1 MGMMRDC
8 QVVRR
13 RDGTREVMSGLTR
26 LLSSQ
31 YQDVRSTAS
40 LLLDRASAPPQI
52 ADVACASVPGST
64 APPSQHPLLPRR
76 TLASRIHNGARG
88 HVEQG
93 CEEFLH
99 FLFLV
104 SSET

>member
-13 RDGTREVMSGLTR
+13 RDGTREVISGLTR

-40 LLLDRASAPPQI
+40 LLLDRASAPPQM
-52 ADVACASVPGST
+52 ADVACASVPAS
-64 APPSQHPLLPRR
+64 AALPSQHAALTRPLTRR
-76 TLASRIHNGARG
+76 TLPAY
-88 HVEQG
+88 
-93 CEEFLH
+93 
-99 FLFLV
+99 
-104 SSET
+104 